1 MTAYMCAKV
10 WCGEFTVEI
19 FSESI
24 LGTKCG
30 LDIVSATTFSFPGIW
45 RISEVY
51 SVIKLS
57 WRDCLED
64 QGGDT
69 RHIACVNG
77 L

>member
-1 MTAYMCAKV
+1 MCAKV
-10 WCGEFTVEI
+10 WGREFTAEI
-19 FSESI
+19 FYDAIS
-24 LGTKCG
+24 GTKFG
-30 LDIVSATTFSFPGIW
+30 LDIVSAITFSIPGIW

-69 RHIACVNG
+69 RRIACVNG